1 MMTLQEISDRLELEK
16 LTHDYSH
23 AIDTRDFDLLNDVF
37 TPDAFIDYSAFGA
50 PAGDFPYV
58 RDWLKTGMNAF
69 GGSHHM
75 VTNHR
80 FVIEGD
86 HATGRVMCFNPME
99 SLDESGTRPVMV
111 FGLFYIDEYVRTP
124 AGWRI
129 KSRVEEATY
138 TQNVPKG
145 VLPD

>member
-1 MMTLQEISDRLELEK
+1 MF
-16 LTHDYSH
+16 
-23 AIDTRDFDLLNDVF
+23 A
-37 TPDAFIDYSAFGA
+37 
-50 PAGDFPYV
+50 
-58 RDWLKTGMNAF
+58 
-69 GGSHHM
+69 
-75 VTNHR
+75 NHR

-86 HATGRVMCFNPME
+86 RATGRVMCFNPME
-99 SLDESGTRPVMV
+99 GPDEGGTRPVMV

>member
-16 LTHDYSH
+16 LTHDYAN

-37 TPDAFIDYSAFGA
+37 TQDAFVDYSVFGG

-69 GGSHHM
+69 GESHHM
-75 VTNHR
+75 VANHR
-80 FVIEGD
+80 FVIDGD
-86 HATGRVMCFNPME
+86 RATGRVMCFNPME
-99 SLDESGTRPVMV
+99 GPDEGGTRPIMV
-111 FGLFYIDEYVRTP
+111 FGLFYIDEYVRT
-124 AGWRI
+124 AEGWRI

-138 TQNVPKG
+138 TQNIPKG